1 MGDQWRSNLRDTWHT
16 RLCHETLSVSSVTLY
31 RRKLIWIFAPW
42 GTLVTCVTRSRS
54 RSHMSFRYRPVVPVL
69 HAENGFHLSDLPV
82 ICGLQSTHVVW
93 CSSLG
98 FQRRTDASGNG
109 HIHTGRSHQIVA
121 ACSGQGA
128 TGSWWFRGW
137 WNSIPGLG
145 QCHVSQT
152 FQRHVSHV

>member
-1 MGDQWRSNLRDTWHT
+1 MTFKLAWH
-16 RLCHETLSVSSVTLY
+16 LAHETLSWDFERLERHTVSEETDLDLCTL
-31 RRKLIWIFAPW
+31 RN
-42 GTLVTCVTRSRS
+42 TCVTCVTRSRS